1 MDAAGNKVGG
11 AVGGAVSAG
20 RDAVGD
26 TARGATDTVSR
37 AAGKTQEAAR
47 SAASNAHTETK
58 SGGGFWKW
66 LIPLLIAV
74 AAWFGFKKMNDTD
87 VDVEGAA
94 SGAME
99 TAKEAGADASAAA
112 GDVMEKAKE
121 AGADAS
127 AAAGDAME
135 KITGADFGGKLTG
148 VFGSASE
155 TLGGITDVD
164 SAKAALPKLEEMGGS
179 LDGLTGMLSGADDA
193 TKSAAA
199 AAAGKGMET
208 LTPVIDKLKGDGG
221 IWEVIGPVTEPIL
234 EKLKAFM

>member
-11 AVGGAVSAG
+11 AVTAG
-20 RDAVGD
+20 RDAVGN

-37 AAGKTQEAAR
+37 AADKTQEAAR
-47 SAASNAHTETK
+47 SATSQAHTETK

-112 GDVMEKAKE
+112 GD
-121 AGADAS
+121 
-127 AAAGDAME
+127 AME
-135 KITGADFGGKLTG
+135 KITGADFGGKLSG

-164 SAKAALPKLEEMGGS
+164 SAKAALPKLQEMGGS

-208 LTPVIDKLKGDGG
+208 LTPMIDKLKGDGG